1 MPQLVRA
8 SRPNQALASVQRE
21 FSFGQW
27 EIDDHRKS
35 VREIEETFQCVGGSR
50 TKGRWGSEKL

>member
-35 VREIEETFQCVGGSR
+35 VREIEETFQCERIERVH
-50 TKGRWGSEKL
+50 KK